1 MFVPVIVSSEGT
13 VLENRLYSETSLCE
27 RCLSLL
33 ISLCCTCAA
42 HLAIA
47 HQADLLTPV
56 FSVTSSKRWAD
67 LGFSCSVGSALLMT
81 HWRIQIVGDETTA
94 LESVLRADVWRH
106 KLMTEE
112 AELNAKL
119 EQLEQ
124 KTAQDGEAEV
134 IRINM
139 EKDELAARLGEIQ
152 KNLLDMEAETGPARA
167 SSLLAGLGFDDEDQ
181 KKTTKSFSGGWR

>member
-1 MFVPVIVSSEGT
+1 M
-13 VLENRLYSETSLCE
+13 
-27 RCLSLL
+27 
-33 ISLCCTCAA
+33 
-42 HLAIA
+42 
-47 HQADLLTPV
+47 
-56 FSVTSSKRWAD
+56 
-67 LGFSCSVGSALLMT
+67 
-81 HWRIQIVGDETTA
+81 
-94 LESVLRADVWRH
+94 ESVLRADVWRH

-181 KKTTKSFSGGWR
+181 KKSTKSFSGGWR